1 MPYTVKQLSAL
12 SGVSVRTIHYYDE
25 IGLLAPAYCGDNNY
39 RYYEEKQLLLLQQIL
54 FYRELGFQLDDIKKF
69 IYSDDFNQVDALLSH
84 KELLTGDLD
93 RISKLIKTIDKTV
106 AHLRGVE
113 MVKLEEIFEGFTD
126 EKQKLYE
133 EFLVESGVDERELS
147 QVRLKVKGWTK
158 DQWRENKRDNDQVY
172 AELAK
177 AIDDKLLPASPEVQ
191 ALIHRHYELV
201 KLFWTPTKQSYIGLG
216 QLYCS
221 NPDFIKF
228 YDDIHPELLD
238 FLIQAMGVY
247 AEKQLP

>member
-54 FYRELGFQLDDIKKF
+54 FYRQLGFQLDDIKKF
-69 IYSDDFNQVDALLSH
+69 VYSDDFDHVEALLSH

-93 RISKLIKTIDKTV
+93 RINKLIKTIDKTV
-106 AHLRGVE
+106 AHLRGIE

-133 EFLVESGVDERELS
+133 EFLVESGVAPEAIR
-147 QVRLKVKGWTK
+147 QVNDKVKSWSK
-158 DQWRENKRDNDQVY
+158 EQWQENKCDNDRVY
-172 AELAK
+172 ADLAK
-177 AIDDKLLPASPEVQ
+177 AIDDKLLPGSSEVQ
-191 ALIHRHYELV
+191 TLIHRHYELV
-201 KLFWTPTKQSYIGLG
+201 KIFWTPTKATYIGLG

-221 NPDFIKF
+221 NPDFVNF

-238 FLIQAMGVY
+238 FLIEAMGVY
-247 AEKQLP
+247 AEKRLS